1 MSNEKQDEI
10 DQMIK
15 KVLKGVNA
23 NDKPPIILSDK
34 DLDMIIDYTYYTLKM
49 NINLNK
55 INNNN
60 YYQSKTVTQ
69 SLKKS
74 QVSTPSETT
83 QTNLIEID
91 PEKNNINITDND
103 LDKYIKQAEKYILT
117 INRKTVDSLEKD
129 QQLNINE
136 LLLHLPPINNK
147 NNNIN
152 ENTLL
157 ISNSEMCKSISPFE
171 FIKYLLILLF

>member
-1 MSNEKQDEI
+1 MTNEKQDEI
-10 DQMIK
+10 DKMIK

-136 LLLHLPPINNK
+136 LLLHLPPINSK

-157 ISNSEMCKSISPFE
+157 I
-171 FIKYLLILLF
+171 